1 MSKYEVP
8 ASIKIE
14 VQKALITWWKNNNE
28 EIMLPRD
35 ILYVVN
41 VVSESFAAALAENPI
56 TPTDKQ
62 AEELWRHLN
71 GNEHYAKAVARDWQR
86 MVFATAERPPV
97 DDLVSESWTDLGE
110 MTIGEALDEWPR
122 RIRKVADEA
131 YKRGQNSK

>member
-71 GNEHYAKAVARDWQR
+71 GIPHRFPPWQC
-86 MVFATAERPPV
+86 A
-97 DDLVSESWTDLGE
+97 LSWTSVRAEPTNRCSGFH
-110 MTIGEALDEWPR
+110 
-122 RIRKVADEA
+122 
-131 YKRGQNSK
+131 N